1 MKKVTRRNKFI
12 TDIARVIEAVKS
24 GNCWEKG
31 TERVLG
37 DLHYGRMGAG
47 YKEPAKKHLYIGRK
61 IWLLFPYCDIKEIV
75 RRAEIV
81 GIEKRSGMNDLIY
94 YVEKDSSG
102 NGKVSCADACYVWTT
117 DELLK
122 TLSVMQTGSHKT
134 KRKVRRIEHAG
145 AAIDRSGL
153 FE

>member
-1 MKKVTRRNKFI
+1 MKRVTRRNKFI

-31 TERVLG
+31 TEQVLG
-37 DLHYGRMGAG
+37 DLQYGRIGAG
-47 YKEPAKKHLYIGRK
+47 YKEPAKKHLYVGRK
-61 IWLLFPYCDIKEIV
+61 IWLLFPHRGIEGVVC
-75 RRAEIV
+75 RAEIV
-81 GIEKRSGMNDLIY
+81 GIKKRPGMNDLIS

-102 NGKVSCADACYVWTT
+102 NGKVNSADACYVWTT
-117 DELLK
+117 DDLLK
-122 TLSVMQTGSHKT
+122 TLSVMQTGSQKT

>member
-1 MKKVTRRNKFI
+1 MKRVTRRNKFV

-37 DLHYGRMGAG
+37 DLHYDRIVSG
-47 YKEPAKKHLYIGRK
+47 YKGPAKKQLYVGRK
-61 IWLLFPYCDIKEIV
+61 IWILFPHSGIEEIV
-75 RRAEIV
+75 CHAEIV
-81 GIEKRSGMNDLIY
+81 GIKKRFGLNDLIS

-102 NGKVSCADACYVWTT
+102 NGKVSSADACYVWTT
-117 DELLK
+117 DDLLK